1 MRVGFF
7 FWPYTPEYTAR
18 MARLG
23 EELGFDLVGIADTP
37 GNALDPWVAMTI
49 AAAATTR
56 VLRLAT
62 CVTNLV
68 TRHPAITASAA
79 ASVDATA
86 EGRTIL
92 GIGAGHS
99 GVTNVGGARSSA
111 ADLREGIA
119 LLKTALSGAPAA
131 WRGAATHL
139 AWVNRPVP
147 VYAAA
152 SGPAALRAVGAAADG
167 ALVNYGL
174 GAGIGFNVP
183 AGAHVFWP
191 DGWQGRDRIIK
202 VDRRIYAFYA
212 SAGLELVK
220 QVRIGGGLVV
230 YRGVEDLTQGVN
242 PGVGTARLSAA
253 GNKAS
258 FDASLELTP
267 FEGVPLAIGLDYKH
281 QAVMDLTGTAHFD
294 VPPTL
299 QGTLQDQN
307 VSHVLPYANQFH
319 VGVAEDLDEYVVHGI
334 AGGLKGRWFAVLG
347 ALLVVAVALALMT
360 PILKP
365 YQKNRLL
372 VDTKVDGDALSFRV
386 DGETALYT
394 GTLAGDEIKM
404 KVTFRSNENGTRTW
418 SFVARRARQ

>member
-49 AAAATTR
+49 AAAATSR
-56 VLRLAT
+56 VRLAT

-119 LLKTALSGAPAA
+119 FLKTALSGAPAA
-131 WRGAATHL
+131 WRGAPTHL

-152 SGPAALRAVGAAADG
+152 SGPAALRAVGATADG
-167 ALVNYGL
+167 AFVNYGL
-174 GAGIGFNVP
+174 GAAEVRRVRALI
-183 AGAHVFWP
+183 AEGA
-191 DGWQGRDRIIK
+191 
-202 VDRRIYAFYA
+202 A
-212 SAGLELVK
+212 SAGRPADAVDVWSIACLDVAERREEALDKLGNILGFVAAYILGPDPEGRGVPAALVPAVRELRATYTTRQREMDPGLTRRLGLFDYLRARLAVAGTPEDCLA
-220 QVRIGGGLVV
+220 QVRAA
-230 YRGVEDLTQGVN
+230 E
-242 PGVGTARLSAA
+242 AA
-253 GNKAS
+253 GVTQLM
-258 FDASLELTP
+258 FTVSLAADPMRTVEL
-267 FEGVPLAIGLDYKH
+267 FGRA
-281 QAVMDLTGTAHFD
+281 
-294 VPPTL
+294 
-299 QGTLQDQN
+299 
-307 VSHVLPYANQFH
+307 VLPH
-319 VGVAEDLDEYVVHGI
+319 L
-334 AGGLKGRWFAVLG
+334 R
-347 ALLVVAVALALMT
+347 
-360 PILKP
+360 
-365 YQKNRLL
+365 
-372 VDTKVDGDALSFRV
+372 
-386 DGETALYT
+386 
-394 GTLAGDEIKM
+394 
-404 KVTFRSNENGTRTW
+404 RS
-418 SFVARRARQ
+418 